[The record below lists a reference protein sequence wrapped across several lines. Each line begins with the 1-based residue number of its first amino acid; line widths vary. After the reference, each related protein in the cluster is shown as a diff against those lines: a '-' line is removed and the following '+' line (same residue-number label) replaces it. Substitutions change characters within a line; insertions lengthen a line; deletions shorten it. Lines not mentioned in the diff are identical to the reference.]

1 MSKLRLIWSNLA
13 GSFWLIPSLIFALA
27 IALASVFV
35 SLDNGEMRDW
45 MKEWP
50 HLFGAK
56 AESARGMLSTIAG
69 SMMTVVGVTFSMTLV
84 TLALASNQFG
94 SRLIRNF
101 MRDRVMQ
108 VALGTFAG
116 IFIYCLIVL
125 RTIRGGDEAF
135 VPSLAVTFGFVIAMA
150 GIFVLIVFIHHVAS
164 GIQVSNVLAAVAGET
179 MAAADRM
186 MSAEGVREE
195 DGGAREPPDAGL
207 SGWHPIASMR
217 TGYVQGVAIEGL
229 VRCAEACDAVIR
241 MEKGVG
247 EFVTTHTTIAWISAS
262 GPPDEDLKANVRD
275 AYSVNRFRTIDQDP
289 SFGVRQI
296 VDIALRAL
304 SPGINDPATAV
315 MCLDYLSAVLAHVA
329 GRPFPPARRCSGGRL
344 RVIAITPTFE
354 ELLDDSLDEIRA
366 SARGN
371 VKVLDALVVVVQT
384 VAEQTFDAGRR
395 QALREKLD
403 CLDELSTGIES
414 SLDRKR
420 FLEHLR
426 DVQRSISELNPQKQ
440 LS

>member
-1 MSKLRLIWSNLA
+1 MSKLRLIWSNLV
-13 GSFWLIPSLIFALA
+13 GSFWLVPSLIFAAATAMA
-27 IALASVFV
+27 ILLI
-35 SLDNGEMRDW
+35 SLDTGEVRGWMR
-45 MKEWP
+45 EWP

-56 AESARGMLSTIAG
+56 AEGARGMLSTIAG

-84 TLALASNQFG
+84 TLALASNQFS
-94 SRLIRNF
+94 SRIIRNF

-150 GIFVLIVFIHHVAS
+150 GIFVLIVFIHHIAS
-164 GIQVSNVLAAVAGET
+164 GIQVSSVLATVTQET
-179 MAAADRM
+179 IAAADRM
-186 MSAEGVREE
+186 MPADGAREE
-195 DGGAREPPDAGL
+195 DAGGPEPPHSGVH
-207 SGWHPIASMR
+207 GWHPIASLR
-217 TGYVQGVAIEGL
+217 TGYVQGVAIEEL

-247 EFVTTHTTIAWISAS
+247 EFVATHTTLARSFAP
-262 GPPDEDLKANVRD
+262 GPPGEDLMANVRD

-315 MCLDYLSAVLAHVA
+315 MCLDYLSAILAHLA
-329 GRPFPPARRCSGGRL
+329 GRPFPAAHRRSGGRL

-354 ELLDDSLDEIRA
+354 KLLDDSLDEIRA

-371 VKVLDALVVVVQT
+371 VKVLDTLVVVMRT
-384 VAEQTFDAGRR
+384 VAEQTLDADRR
-395 QALREKLD
+395 RALREKLD
-403 CLDELSTGIES
+403 CLDELSAGIES
-414 SLDRKR
+414 SLDRTR
-420 FLEHLR
+420 FVDHLR
-426 DVQRSISELNPQKQ
+426 DARRLIGERQA
-440 LS
+440 

>member
-1 MSKLRLIWSNLA
+1 MSKLRLIWSNLV
-13 GSFWLIPSLIFALA
+13 GNFWLVPSLIFASA
-27 IALASVFV
+27 IAIASVLV
-35 SLDNGEMRDW
+35 SLDNGEMREW
-45 MKEWP
+45 MKAWP

-56 AESARGMLSTIAG
+56 ADSARGMLSTIAG

-94 SRLIRNF
+94 SRIVRNF

-135 VPSLAVTFGFVIAMA
+135 IPSLAVTFGFVIAMV
-150 GIFVLIVFIHHVAS
+150 GIFMLIVFIHHVAS
-164 GIQVSNVLAAVAGET
+164 GIQVSSVLASVAGET
-179 MAAADRM
+179 VAAADRM
-186 MSAEGVREE
+186 MADGGVRDE
-195 DGGAREPPDAGL
+195 DDGERERPDAAL
-207 SGWHPIASMR
+207 SAWHPIASLR
-217 TGYVQGVAIEGL
+217 TGYVQGVAVEEL
-229 VRCAEACDAVIR
+229 VGCAEACGAVIR
-241 MEKGVG
+241 MDKGVG
-247 EFVTTHTTIAWISAS
+247 EFVASQTTLAWISTP
-262 GPPDEDLKANVRD
+262 GPPDENLMARVRD

-289 SFGVRQI
+289 SFGVRQV

-315 MCLDYLSAVLAHVA
+315 MCLDYLSAILAHVA
-329 GRPFPPARRCSGGRL
+329 GKPFPAARRCSGGRL

-354 ELLDDSLDEIRA
+354 KLLDDSLDEIRA

-371 VKVLDALVVVVQT
+371 VKVLDALFVVIQT
-384 VAEQTFDAGRR
+384 VAEQTFDSGRR

-403 CLDELSTGIES
+403 CLGELATSIES

-420 FLEHLR
+420 FLSRLR
-426 DVQRSISELNPQKQ
+426 DPQRSITEWRAPNQPM
-440 LS
+440 